1 MFYGRVDVFWPD
13 GPIESY
19 RLNKPTVAIGRSTG
33 NDIVLDTTAI
43 SRYHISLTFNTN
55 QQALLEDLESVNG
68 TYVDSI
74 RLKPHEPF
82 VLRGGEEI
90 QIGDIRLIFHP
101 PVPAETVPGEAE
113 TTKRVVLTRPTFQIE
128 LLGPEM
134 AISPGAHVQATLKI
148 ENAGTEPDR
157 YFVEV
162 DGLPK
167 NWVRVDRV
175 ELDIDPGEQASVV
188 ISFRPLRRS
197 ESLPGDYPFTV
208 HVRSRS
214 QPAETID
221 APATLRVLPYSGF
234 GMALD
239 NPRVSEDGSFKLYL
253 HNQGNAPLPLTI
265 QGFDADHLLR
275 FQLSHTRV
283 RLGPGER
290 QTVTGG
296 VRSRRYRLFGSRRE
310 LEFAVFAR
318 AQDPSGFLASVPGT
332 VTEKAALPAWTPL
345 LVIPVIALAAML
357 GALAIVLLSG
367 GHSQPEPAISPV
379 INAFMA
385 SAPGITLGEPDQ
397 VVWDV
402 ADAEALT
409 LYTERAGQ
417 QQQYVIDPTA
427 ASFTLNFDQTGRY
440 TLTLEA
446 RNKELVTTATA
457 QVDVRPAVTLN
468 LQVLH
473 GVDLVRN
480 VQHDIQVN
488 WMASG
493 AMALSGGYSLWLESS
508 DPTGTLLPAPLPLA
522 GQQVV
527 QVTPRSDQSEWLVT
541 LYAQGQDNVVAS
553 VTQKLTI
560 VYPICE
566 LRAPQTI
573 VRSGPGTVYPAIMPP
588 QPPEGSPAG
597 TLSYSP
603 VARDPSGK
611 WLEVNIGV
619 EDRPGWVPLQ
629 DFACTNFD
637 PNFLVSTTDYPAPP
651 VSTPLPTETIT
662 ATSTGPVPTITPS
675 STRSSP

>member
-19 RLNKPTVAIGRSTG
+19 RLNKPTIAIGRSTG

-90 QIGDIRLIFHP
+90 QIGDIRLIYHP

-128 LLGPEM
+128 LVGPEM

-148 ENAGTEPDR
+148 ENAGTQTDR

-175 ELDIDPGEQASVV
+175 ELDVEPGEQAQVV

-208 HVRSRS
+208 HVRSKS
-214 QPAETID
+214 NPAETID

-239 NPRVSEDGSFKLYL
+239 NPKVGEEGSFKLYL

-265 QGFDADHLLR
+265 QGFDRDHSLR
-275 FQLSHTRV
+275 FRLSHTRV
-283 RLGPGER
+283 QLGPGER
-290 QTVTGG
+290 QTVTGS
-296 VRSRRYRLFGSRRE
+296 VRPRGYRLFGSRRE
-310 LEFAVFAR
+310 REFAVLAR
-318 AQDPSGFLASVPGT
+318 AQDSSGFLASVPGT
-332 VTEKAALPAWTPL
+332 FTEKAALPAWTPVL
-345 LVIPVIALAAML
+345 IVPVIALVAMI
-357 GALAIVLLSG
+357 GAVAIILLSG
-367 GHSQPEPAISPV
+367 GRSQPKPTVSPV
-379 INAFMA
+379 INAFMV
-385 SAPGITLGEPDQ
+385 SAPQITLGEPDQ
-397 VVWDV
+397 AVWDV

-409 LYTERAGQ
+409 LYAERAGQ
-417 QQQYVIDPTA
+417 QQQYTIDPTA
-427 ASFTLNFDQTGRY
+427 ASFTLTFDQTGRY

-446 RNKELVTTATA
+446 RNKELVTSATA
-457 QVDVRPAVTLN
+457 QVEVRPAVTLN

-488 WMASG
+488 WMVNG
-493 AMALSGGYSLWLESS
+493 AVALSGGYRLWVESS
-508 DPTGTLLPAPLPLA
+508 DPNGTLLPAPLPLT

-527 QVTPRSDQSEWLVT
+527 QVTPKSDQSEWLVT

-553 VTQKLTI
+553 VTQKLAI

-566 LRAPQTI
+566 LRAKQTI

-603 VARDPSGK
+603 VARDPSGQ

-619 EDRPGWVPLQ
+619 EDRPGWVPLK
-629 DFACTNFD
+629 DFTCTNFD
-637 PNFLVSTTDYPAPP
+637 PNFLVSTNDFPPPP
-651 VSTPLPTETIT
+651 VSTPLPDETIA
-662 ATSTGPVPTITPS
+662 ATPTGSTPTVAPS